1 MEVVKH
7 EWYQTPTHVILTIF
21 AKKVA
26 QDKISVDHI
35 AGDEV
40 AFYGF
45 LRQFEERS
53 ARSSRVS
60 IHPEVLENLGSARGG
75 QGKHFQLILSRR

>member
-1 MEVVKH
+1 MTSYVFRES
-7 EWYQTPTHVILTIF
+7 WPLRSWLYL
-21 AKKVA
+21 